1 MEKYVIPYGIKE
13 EYCTLSREEL
23 LFAGSMSTKVPPLE
37 DLVSELLRKLDNP
50 TGTPALCHMV
60 RGKRNVVILV
70 EDNTRNTPLKILLP
84 PLLEYLFRS
93 GLSRDAL
100 SFLIAT
106 GTHRVMTEEEIVE
119 KLGKDVCSSFPVYQ
133 HDATR
138 KEELVLLDPVYVG
151 EYRIPLE
158 VNRRAVEA
166 DFLLGLGNIVPHA
179 DAGFSGGAKI
189 LQPGVCGF
197 SSTAATHAS
206 AALAGGIPLG
216 QMENPCR
223 LGMEKVARRVGL
235 SFIINTV
242 MNSHDQVVS
251 LVAGDFVEAHREGA
265 RCAAEVFSVLLPDRV
280 DILIASSSPCDVDYW
295 QANKAISAAWFAL
308 RPGGILIF
316 VSPCTEGL
324 AHNHPRFRE
333 WLAMPLAEILSRIAG
348 TNPENV
354 EEDLIAAV
362 LASCNARVRE
372 MASIFAVTEGLSQ
385 EDLDVLGYRGFDS
398 VEDALREARR
408 RIPGGTVGILPR
420 GGVALPRLMSGGDT
434 E

>member
-1 MEKYVIPYGIKE
+1 MEGYAIPYGGKE

-23 LFAGSMSTKVPPLE
+23 LFVGSMPKVPPLE
-37 DLVSELLRKLDNP
+37 DVVSELLKKLDNP
-50 TGTPALCHMV
+50 TGTPPLRHMV
-60 RGKRNVVILV
+60 RGKRNLVILV
-70 EDNTRNTPLKILLP
+70 EDNTRNTPLKVLLP
-84 PLLEYLFRS
+84 PLLDYLFRS
-93 GLSRDAL
+93 GLSRDAV
-100 SFLIAT
+100 SFLVAT
-106 GTHRVMTEEEIVE
+106 GTHRVMTEEELEE
-119 KLGKDVCSSFPVYQ
+119 KLGKDICSSFPVHQ

-138 KEELVLLDPVYVG
+138 REDLVFLDPVYVG
-151 EYRIPLE
+151 DYKIPLE

-206 AALAGGIPLG
+206 AALSGGIPLG
-216 QMENPCR
+216 RMENPCR
-223 LGMEKVARRVGL
+223 SGMEKVARRVGL

-242 MNSHDQVVS
+242 KNSDDQVVS
-251 LVAGDFVEAHREGA
+251 LVAGDCVEAHREGA
-265 RCAAEVFSVLLPDRV
+265 RRAAEVFSVPLPDRA

-295 QANKAISAAWFAL
+295 QANKAVSAAWFAL

-333 WLAMPLAEILSRIAG
+333 WLALPLEEILPRIAAA
-348 TNPENV
+348 NPENA

-372 MASIFAVTEGLSQ
+372 MASIFAVTQGLSQ
-385 EDLDVLGYRGFDS
+385 EDLHVLGYRGFDS
-398 VEDALREARR
+398 VKEALREARR
-408 RIPGGTVGILPR
+408 RIPGGTVGILPK
-420 GGVALPRLMSGGDT
+420 GGISLPRLLSGGDR